1 MSPRQQRILAWAA
14 PAAIVLAVSAA
25 FSPILSN
32 GFVDWDDGTNFANN
46 PNYRGLGWA
55 QLKWMATAFH
65 LGVYQPLAWAAAAVQ
80 FSIGELD
87 PSVYHA
93 GSLVFHA
100 ATALLVY
107 AVALLLFTPAAGRP
121 WRARICA
128 AVAALA
134 FAVHPLR
141 VEAVAWASAQGYP
154 LAATF
159 YFGSIVA
166 YLRAHQWPNRI
177 HTPNLETGRH
187 GWLGLSVALGICAFL
202 AKPIAV
208 TLPVVLLILDWY
220 PLGRLHAVGVR
231 RRAWAEKL
239 VYAVPAAAIAAAAPW
254 ARAHAGLLAGDHYGL
269 PVRIGQSAY
278 GIIFYL
284 WKTFLPTGLTFYYP
298 LPLDTS
304 VWQPRFVFGAVA
316 VAALAALA
324 WFLRRRQP
332 IVTATLSAYVAMLS
346 PVLGVIPQGGQLAAD
361 RYSYFAAV
369 PVSLLLGIGLLAAWT
384 RWGNGP
390 RRMGISLGILG
401 VAILSLSV
409 LTYRQARVWRDPG
422 TLWGHAVAAAPHAY
436 QSHNNLGLYYL
447 GRGEYDSA
455 LREFDHTLRLNPS
468 SAKGHF
474 NRGLTLTKQ
483 GRSDQA
489 IAAYRDGLAI
499 RPNDPTALVH
509 LAELL
514 ANQGAFTDAEVLYR
528 AAIRLAP
535 HPDLS
540 NSLGVVLAQQGRLA
554 EAVAAFR
561 EAVALNPTHEDARA
575 NLEMALGM
583 AAPRKDS
590 GR

>member
-1 MSPRQQRILAWAA
+1 MAAWAV
-14 PAAIVLAVSAA
+14 PTVVVLAVLTA

-32 GFVDWDDGTNFANN
+32 GFVDWDDGTNFTNN

-55 QLKWMATAFH
+55 QLVWMATAFH
-65 LGVYQPLAWAAAAVQ
+65 LGVYQPLAWAAAGLQ
-80 FSIGELD
+80 FHIGELA

-100 ATALLVY
+100 VTAVLVY
-107 AVALLLFTPAAGRP
+107 AVALLLFTPAAAGHA
-121 WRARICA
+121 WRARMCA
-128 AVAALA
+128 AVTALA
-134 FAVHPLR
+134 FALHPLR

-177 HTPNLETGRH
+177 RNPSPATVRH
-187 GWLGLSVALGICAFL
+187 GWLVFSVILGVCAYL

-208 TLPVVLLILDWY
+208 TLPAVLFILDWY
-220 PLGRLHAVGVR
+220 PLGRLNAVGGR
-231 RRAWAEKL
+231 GRACLEKL
-239 VYAVPAAAIAAAAPW
+239 AYAVPAAAIAAAAPL

-269 PVRIGQSAY
+269 LVRIGQSVY

-304 VWQPRFVFGAVA
+304 PWQPRFVLSAVA
-316 VAALAALA
+316 VVALAALA

-346 PVLGVIPQGGQLAAD
+346 PVLGLVPQGGQLAAD

-369 PVSLLLGIGLLAAWT
+369 PVSLLIGFGLLAAWT
-384 RWGNGP
+384 RVGDGS
-390 RRMGISLGILG
+390 RRTMVSGGILG
-401 VAILSLSV
+401 VAILSLGV
-409 LTYRQARVWRDPG
+409 LTYQQAQVWRDSG
-422 TLWGHAVAAAPHAY
+422 TLWGHAVAVAPRAF

-455 LREFDHTLRLNPS
+455 LREFDRTLRLNPS

-483 GRSDQA
+483 GRADQA
-489 IAAYRDGLAI
+489 IAAYRNGLAI
-499 RPNDPTALVH
+499 RPNDPTALAH

-514 ANQGAFTDAEVLYR
+514 ANQGALADAEAMYR

-540 NSLGVVLAQQGRLA
+540 NSLGVVLAQQGRLS

-561 EAVALNPTHEDARA
+561 QALVIDPRHEDARA
-575 NLEMALGM
+575 NLDMALAIRETPGLQ
-583 AAPRKDS
+583 
-590 GR
+590 